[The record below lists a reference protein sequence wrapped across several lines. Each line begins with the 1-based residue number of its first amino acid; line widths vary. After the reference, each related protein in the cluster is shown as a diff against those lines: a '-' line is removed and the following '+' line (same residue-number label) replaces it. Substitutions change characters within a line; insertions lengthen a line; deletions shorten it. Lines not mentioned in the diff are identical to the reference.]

1 MSTQK
6 NFFDRYA
13 RGESSQ
19 PATGY
24 NQTSNTYSTIP
35 QTTSV
40 ISGQTYNQ
48 TSTFNTQNYSSGSNA
63 VSQANTVYEVEG
75 RKEQREADKS
85 AYLKWASELTN
96 QVLLTGSNDYTRL
109 SNLRDAVIE
118 LKSQYFHPNSG
129 LSIKGAESD

>member
-1 MSTQK
+1 MSSQR

-19 PATGY
+19 PTTGY
-24 NQTSNTYSTIP
+24 NQTSETYSNLP

-48 TSTFNTQNYSSGSNA
+48 TSAFNSQSYSSGSNV
-63 VSQANTVYEVEG
+63 VSQATSVYEVEG
-75 RKEQREADKS
+75 RREQREADKS

-96 QVLLTGSNDYTRL
+96 NVLLTGSNDYTRL
-109 SNLRDAVIE
+109 SNLRDAILE

-129 LSIKGAESD
+129 LSVKGAESD